1 MFLHNFMYRVKCLLR
16 QKSLVFWTM
25 IFPIALATFFYIAL
39 SNIRTI
45 DEFSPIGVA
54 LIDNEA
60 LSAQPAFR
68 ETLEQLAEGENPLFD
83 LTVSDASTALEMLKD
98 YEISGF
104 IKAGVT
110 PELVVLGSGLNQSI
124 LKNFLDQ
131 YSQNAAAITEIAS
144 MNPEALPALLESLS
158 MTQNHVVEKGI
169 TEKPMNPMVIYF
181 YALIAMACL
190 YGSMYGL
197 EEVNRVQANLSTK
210 AARIN
215 IAPVH
220 KLKVFTAGVL
230 AALLMHFSGLLIL
243 LAYMHF
249 VLGVAFGDH
258 LIQLLVVIFVGSI
271 MGISM
276 GTFISAVVKKS
287 EGVKIAVV
295 LVVSML
301 GSFLAGMNIAEVKY
315 YIAENLPIIGYL
327 NPATLL
333 SDALYALYYYD
344 FSIRF
349 FINIAGMSLYS
360 LLFCTLT
367 YFIIRGRKYASL

>member
-1 MFLHNFMYRVKCLLR
+1 MFLHNFTYRVKCLLR

-25 IFPIALATFFYIAL
+25 VFPIALATFFYISL
-39 SNIRTI
+39 SNLRTI

-60 LSAQPAFR
+60 LSAQPAFK
-68 ETLEQLAEGENPLFD
+68 ETLQQLAEGERPLFD
-83 LTVSDASTALEMLKD
+83 LTVSDASTALEMLKA

-131 YSQNAAAITEIAS
+131 YSQNAAAITEIVS

-158 MTQNHVVEKGI
+158 MSQNHVVEKGI

-271 MGISM
+271 MGISL